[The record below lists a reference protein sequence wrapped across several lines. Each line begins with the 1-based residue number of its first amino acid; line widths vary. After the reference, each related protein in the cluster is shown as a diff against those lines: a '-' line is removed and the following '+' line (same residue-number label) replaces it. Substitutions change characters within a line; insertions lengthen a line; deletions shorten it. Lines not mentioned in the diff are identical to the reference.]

1 MRDRTKKI
9 FDLAVSAN
17 IMMQDLS
24 DDPEEPFI
32 DSGSEYVPTE
42 SGRYIFYIIIF
53 VKIIAVD

>member
-17 IMMQDLS
+17 IMMEDLS
-24 DDPEEPFI
+24 DEPEEPFI

-42 SGRYIFYIIIF
+42 SGRYIFCIIIF
-53 VKIIAVD
+53 V